1 MISILFKV
9 NSVKKAEEFKEAMR
23 NALQESKCYI
33 GNDKDVVIYR
43 GDHNNEFFLEIGE
56 TNGKDLELKTKV
68 SDIELRSILK
78 KD

>member
-1 MISILFKV
+1 V
-9 NSVKKAEEFKEAMR
+9 
-23 NALQESKCYI
+23 